1 MIRALGTV
9 LRGWRSGPDHRV
21 AADVRFAYAPVR
33 LTLTSPAFADGGT
46 LPGPASPPLA
56 WDAMPAGV
64 RMLALVVEDLDA
76 PWPRPLVHAVAY
88 GIDPATRELAAGA
101 LDGPADGD
109 GLVLGLNSLR
119 RRAYLPPTPLP
130 GHGPHRYAFALI
142 GAGFVPRFDQAPS
155 RGRLLDAL
163 AGNVIAFGEL
173 TGIREA

>member
-1 MIRALGTV
+1 MTRALGTL

-21 AADVRFAYAPVR
+21 AADVRFAYAPVQ
-33 LTLTSPAFADGGT
+33 LALSSPAFADGGT
-46 LPGPASPPLA
+46 LPGPSSPPLS
-56 WDAMPAGV
+56 WDAVPPEV
-64 RMLALVVEDLDA
+64 RMLALIVEDLDA

-101 LDGPADGD
+101 LDAATDADGPI
-109 GLVLGLNSLR
+109 LGLNSLR
-119 RRAYLPPTPLP
+119 RRAYLPPQPLP

-142 GAGFVPRFDQAPS
+142 GAGFVPRFDQPPS

-163 AGNVIAFGEL
+163 AGHVVAFGEL